1 MRGTYS
7 EGGHSRHDDNSDD
20 DFGGGGG
27 YFPPIISQ
35 IPPNSRRQCR
45 NCRKYHQQIK
55 DQEKEIRELR
65 NSLDYVKFKDQE
77 KGVKLQEVGCV
88 RALVLSVHVCT

>member
-20 DFGGGGG
+20 DFGGRE

-35 IPPNSRRQCR
+35 IPQNSRRQCR

-55 DQEKEIRELR
+55 DLEKEIRDLR
-65 NSLDYVKFKDQE
+65 SSLDYVKFKDQE
-77 KGVKLQEVGCV
+77 KGVKLQEVSYV
-88 RALVLSVHVCT
+88 EALRLGAHVCT